1 MSDAPRKPITPRN
14 DAAELSGGID
24 HVLVWR
30 MVRKHWV
37 LATVTAAIVTLAMVF
52 HTLGQT
58 KIYQAQATIQFDPHP
73 PRPLGSNVEAVV
85 ELGAGNFWDIREY
98 YETQYKI
105 LQSRRVSKAVVQ
117 DLGLAHD
124 TSFLM
129 NLAPGVTAPTPLTVS
144 DDVAASALMA
154 RITVEPLKD
163 SRLAVI
169 KLEDASP
176 ERAQLLLNAVLETYV
191 RQNLDD
197 AQSMTSSAADWLRG
211 QVDNLKGE
219 LEGSEMKL
227 HEYKQHKNILSVD
240 LGDQSNMLREEMQQ
254 LNEALT
260 TVRTHREEVAARHAE
275 LSKVK
280 ADDPTKLPASEL
292 LQSQLLQDLRRSH
305 EEAIRDRL
313 SLMGGGKGEN
323 HPDVLA
329 ATARVESTRAALL
342 DEVKNIQGA
351 LAADLA
357 IIGRQEAG
365 LSGLFERAKKQAFDL
380 NLLEIEYNRLRR
392 TKENT
397 EKLYALV
404 LERSKESDLSLM
416 LRENNIRILDRPL
429 VPDVPIRPE
438 VPLNVAL
445 GLLAGILLG
454 ATFAIGLGLLD
465 RTIKTPEDMENEFGL
480 TFLGLLPETASQGK
494 LELRR
499 RGKRRPG
506 TIPGGPPE
514 LLVHNDPLSSTAEAA
529 RSIRT
534 NLLFMAPDR
543 PYRRLLVT
551 SAAPSEGKTTVA
563 CFIAT
568 AMAQA
573 GQRVVL
579 IDCDLRRPRV
589 HRVFGKTT
597 ELGVTTALI
606 GRPVDEVIQDTG
618 VPNLSVITAGPIA
631 PDPTELLHS
640 DRFKVFLDDVS
651 RRFDRVII
659 DSSPLIAVTDSAILS
674 TLVDGTVVVVRAFK
688 TTREVLRAALRGLYD
703 VGTKPAGA
711 VLNAVNFD
719 RHEYRYSYYYYR
731 REGYYGDDAV
741 PSKKPA
747 QKRAE
752 EASPPPPN

>member
-1 MSDAPRKPITPRN
+1 
-14 DAAELSGGID
+14 
-24 HVLVWR
+24 
-30 MVRKHWV
+30 MVRKHWA
-37 LATVTAAIVTLAMVF
+37 LAFVTAAIVTLAMMF

-58 KIYQAQATIQFDPHP
+58 KIYQAQATLLFDPHP

-85 ELGAGNFWDIREY
+85 ELGAGNFWDLREY

-117 DLGLAHD
+117 DLGLGHD
-124 TSFLM
+124 GAFLM
-129 NLAPGVTAPTPLTVS
+129 NLAPGDQPPTPITVS
-144 DDVAASALMA
+144 DDVAASALMG
-154 RITVEPLKD
+154 RISVEPLKD
-163 SRLAVI
+163 SRLAIV
-169 KLEDASP
+169 KLEDANP
-176 ERAQLLLNAVLETYV
+176 ERAQLLLNALLETYV

-219 LEGSEMKL
+219 LESSEMKL
-227 HEYKQHKNILSVD
+227 HEYKEHKNILSVD

-254 LNEALT
+254 LSEALT
-260 TVRTHREEVAARHAE
+260 TVRTHREEVAARHTE

-280 ADDPTKLPASEL
+280 GDDPAHLPASEL
-292 LQSQLLQDLRRSH
+292 LQSQLLQDLRRAH

-313 SLMGGGKGEN
+313 SALGSGKGEN

-329 ATARVESTRAALL
+329 AAARVESTKGALL
-342 DEVKNIQGA
+342 AEVKNIQGA

-365 LSGLFERAKKQAFDL
+365 LAGLLERAKKQAFEL

-392 TKENT
+392 SKDNT
-397 EKLYALV
+397 EKLYSLV

-416 LRENNIRILDRPL
+416 LRENNIRVLDRPL
-429 VPDVPIRPE
+429 VPDAPIRPE
-438 VPLNVAL
+438 VPLNIAL
-445 GLLAGILLG
+445 GLLAGIVLG

-480 TFLGLLPETASQGK
+480 TFLGLLPELASQSK
-494 LELRR
+494 VELRR
-499 RGKRRPG
+499 RGKRG
-506 TIPGGPPE
+506 LKGEAGGPTE

-589 HRVFGKTT
+589 HRIFGKTS

-606 GRPVDEVIQDTG
+606 GRKVDDVILETG
-618 VPNLSVITAGPIA
+618 VPNLWMITAGPIA

-640 DRFKVFLDDVS
+640 DRFKAFLDDVS
-651 RRFDRVII
+651 QRFDRVII

-688 TTREVLRAALRGLYD
+688 TTRELLKAALRGLYD

-719 RHEYRYSYYYYR
+719 RHEYRYSYSYYR
-731 REGYYGDDAV
+731 RDGYYGEEVAKTAAKTRPSDA
-741 PSKKPA
+741 A
-747 QKRAE
+747 
-752 EASPPPPN
+752 PPPPA

>member
-1 MSDAPRKPITPRN
+1 
-14 DAAELSGGID
+14 
-24 HVLVWR
+24 
-30 MVRKHWV
+30 MVRKHWA
-37 LATVTAAIVTLAMVF
+37 LAFVTAAIVTLAMVF

-58 KIYQAQATIQFDPHP
+58 KIYQAQATLLFDPHP

-85 ELGAGNFWDIREY
+85 ELGAGSFWDIREY

-117 DLGLAHD
+117 DLGLGHD
-124 TSFLM
+124 GAFLL
-129 NLAPGVTAPTPLTVS
+129 NLAPGEQPPTPVTVS
-144 DDVAASALMA
+144 DDVAASALMG
-154 RITVEPLKD
+154 RISVEPLKD
-163 SRLAVI
+163 SRLAIV
-169 KLEDASP
+169 KLEDANP
-176 ERAQLLLNAVLETYV
+176 ERAQLLLNALLETYV

-219 LEGSEMKL
+219 LESSEMKL
-227 HEYKQHKNILSVD
+227 HEYKEDKNILSVD

-254 LNEALT
+254 LSEALT

-280 ADDPTKLPASEL
+280 GDDPARLPASEL
-292 LQSQLLQDLRRSH
+292 LQSQLLQDLRRAH
-305 EEAIRDRL
+305 EEAIRERL
-313 SLMGGGKGEN
+313 SALGSGKGEN
-323 HPDVLA
+323 HPEVLA
-329 ATARVESTRAALL
+329 AAARVESTKGALL
-342 DEVKNIQGA
+342 AEVKNIQGA

-365 LSGLFERAKKQAFDL
+365 LAGLLERAKKQAFEL

-392 TKENT
+392 SKDNT
-397 EKLYALV
+397 EKLYSLV

-416 LRENNIRILDRPL
+416 LRENNIRVLDRPL
-429 VPDVPIRPE
+429 VPDAPIRPE
-438 VPLNVAL
+438 VPLNIAL
-445 GLLAGILLG
+445 GLLAGIVLG
-454 ATFAIGLGLLD
+454 VTFAIGLGLLD

-480 TFLGLLPETASQGK
+480 TFLGLLPELAAQSK
-494 LELRR
+494 VEARR
-499 RGKRRPG
+499 RGKRG
-506 TIPGGPPE
+506 LKGDAGGPTE

-589 HRVFGKTT
+589 HRIFGKTS

-606 GRPVDEVIQDTG
+606 GRKVDDVIVETG
-618 VPNLSVITAGPIA
+618 VPNLWMITAGPIA

-640 DRFKVFLDDVS
+640 DRFKAFLDDVS
-651 RRFDRVII
+651 QRFDRVII

-688 TTREVLRAALRGLYD
+688 TTRELLKAALRGLYD

-719 RHEYRYSYYYYR
+719 RHEYRYSYSYYR
-731 REGYYGDDAV
+731 RDAYYGEDTA
-741 PSKKPA
+741 KPA
-747 QKRAE
+747 AKTTRPEDA
-752 EASPPPPN
+752 APPPPA

>member
-1 MSDAPRKPITPRN
+1 MSDAPRNSPPPRQE
-14 DAAELSGGID
+14 AAELTGGID

-30 MVRKHWV
+30 MVRKHWA
-37 LATVTAAIVTLAMVF
+37 LAFVTAAIVTLAMVF

-58 KIYQAQATIQFDPHP
+58 KIYQAQATLLFDPHP

-85 ELGAGNFWDIREY
+85 ELGAGNFWDLREY

-117 DLGLAHD
+117 DLGLGHD
-124 TSFLM
+124 GAFLM
-129 NLAPGVTAPTPLTVS
+129 NLGPGEQPKTPITVS
-144 DDVAASALMA
+144 DDAAASALMG
-154 RITVEPLKD
+154 RISVEPLKD
-163 SRLAVI
+163 SRLAVV
-169 KLEDASP
+169 KLEDANP

-219 LEGSEMKL
+219 LESSEMKL
-227 HEYKQHKNILSVD
+227 HEYKEHKNILSVD

-254 LNEALT
+254 LSEALT

-280 ADDPTKLPASEL
+280 GDDPTRLPASEL
-292 LQSQLLQDLRRSH
+292 LQSQLLQDLRRAH

-313 SLMGGGKGEN
+313 SALGSGKGEN

-329 ATARVESTRAALL
+329 AAARVEATKTALL
-342 DEVKNIQGA
+342 AEVKNIQGA

-365 LSGLFERAKKQAFDL
+365 LAGLLERAKKQAFEL

-392 TKENT
+392 SKDNT
-397 EKLYALV
+397 EKLYSLV

-416 LRENNIRILDRPL
+416 LRENNIRVLDRPL
-429 VPDVPIRPE
+429 VPDAPIRPE
-438 VPLNVAL
+438 VPLNIAL
-445 GLLAGILLG
+445 GLLAGIVLG

-480 TFLGLLPETASQGK
+480 TFLGLLPELAAQSKIEQ
-494 LELRR
+494 RR
-499 RGKRRPG
+499 RGKRG
-506 TIPGGPPE
+506 MKGEPGGPTE

-589 HRVFGKTT
+589 HRIFGKTS

-606 GRPVDEVIQDTG
+606 GRKVDDVIVETG
-618 VPNLSVITAGPIA
+618 VPNLWMITAGPIA

-640 DRFKVFLDDVS
+640 DRFKAFLDDVS
-651 RRFDRVII
+651 QRFDRVII

-688 TTREVLRAALRGLYD
+688 TTRELLKAALRGLYD

-719 RHEYRYSYYYYR
+719 RHEYRYSYSYYR
-731 REGYYGDDAV
+731 RDAYYGEDAA
-741 PSKKPA
+741 KPA
-747 QKRAE
+747 SKARPD
-752 EASPPPPN
+752 EAAPPPAA